1 MGSVKDLILP
11 ESISGGWHS
20 KAAALYERPTSHS
33 FGRGGWKV
41 SGRFSVGDL
50 KGIIPHEYEIKDKN
64 FVLAMTAGAYFE
76 DAANNDM
83 QSCYEGMMNHDGK
96 VVSVRDLLDKGEL
109 SDVIVMKLANV
120 PKSGSKE
127 DVAAYHEAI
136 RKRDISVYVADVEAI
151 FRAGLPLGS
160 SVFKKICGMMGKGDQ
175 YERVATYD
183 DTVALLDEVRAE
195 SLKNPNPKL
204 ITYLD
209 SLGLDGIPN
218 PGAMLPRPAFN
229 YTTKF
234 AESGD
239 ADIGDDDV
247 IERLGGDIGKSFK
260 LIALLGHCTNHQL
273 AYSKQRGSNNMD
285 GKIEGVVMGDDVMLT
300 DFACTVDENRQM
312 LRYEHNGVVYLLPTN
327 KEIQRAVFR
336 ENGIY
341 VAIEEAKKID
351 AEKWKPHL
359 LKFTTHEK
367 LVDATRHSVE
377 LMSGAIGTMG
387 NLALGKNIFDAKP
400 LDTWAPAFLPYA
412 SREQDKE

>member
-1 MGSVKDLILP
+1 MGSVKDLVLD
-11 ESISGGWHS
+11 ESLAG
-20 KAAALYERPTSHS
+20 KLFVAPQPNR
-33 FGRGGWKV
+33 FGRGAWKV

-50 KGIIPHEYEIKDKN
+50 KGVIPHEYEIANKN

-76 DAANNDM
+76 DAANNEL
-83 QSCYEGMMNHDGK
+83 QSCYEGMMNRDGK
-96 VVSVRDLLDKGEL
+96 IVSVRDLLDKGEL

-127 DVAAYHEAI
+127 DVTAYHDAI
-136 RKRDISVYVADVEAI
+136 KKGDISVYVADVEAI

-160 SVFKKICGMMGKGDQ
+160 SVFKKICSIMGKGDK
-175 YERVATYD
+175 YERAATYE

-195 SLKNPNPKL
+195 TVKSPNPKL
-204 ITYLD
+204 VSYLG

-218 PGAMLPRPAFN
+218 PGAMLSKPAFN

-239 ADIGDDDV
+239 ADITHQEV
-247 IERLGGDIGKSFK
+247 IDRLGGNVGNAFK
-260 LIALLGHCTNHQL
+260 FLTLHGECTNHQIN
-273 AYSKQRGSNNMD
+273 YSKQRNSENMD
-285 GKIEGVVMGDDVMLT
+285 GKIEGVIFGNEVMLT
-300 DFACTVDENRQM
+300 DFACTVDENRLM
-312 LRYEHNGVVYLLPTN
+312 LRYEHGGITHLLPTN

-359 LKFTTHEK
+359 SKFTTHEK
-367 LVDATRHSVE
+367 LVEATRHSVE
-377 LMSGAIGTMG
+377 LMSSAIGTMG
-387 NLALGKNIFDAKP
+387 NLALGKKVFDAKP
-400 LDTWAPAFLPYA
+400 LDEWAPAFLPYA
-412 SREQDKE
+412 SREQDKA